1 MHGLQL
7 IGQLQPRTL
16 VPLNLHY
23 KNGRIKL
30 DFALG
35 RGKKLYD
42 KRDTAREKDWQREKE
57 RVLKHDTRVNQRDS

>member
-1 MHGLQL
+1 M
-7 IGQLQPRTL
+7 
-16 VPLNLHY
+16 PLNLHY

-35 RGKKLYD
+35 RGKKLFD

-57 RVLKHDTRVNQRDS
+57 RIMKHDTRASRKDS

>member
-1 MHGLQL
+1 M
-7 IGQLQPRTL
+7 
-16 VPLNLHY
+16 PLNLHY

-35 RGKKLYD
+35 RGKKLFD

-57 RVLKHDTRVNQRDS
+57 RIMKHDTRAPRKDKDD